1 MENKNKEIHAPW
13 YALVFS
19 MIAITAFI
27 MFAFSSPL
35 ETSAEQ
41 SYKTE
46 NKQEK

>member
-1 MENKNKEIHAPW
+1 MKNNNEIHAPW

-27 MFAFSSPL
+27 VFAFSSPL
-35 ETSAEQ
+35 ETSATQ